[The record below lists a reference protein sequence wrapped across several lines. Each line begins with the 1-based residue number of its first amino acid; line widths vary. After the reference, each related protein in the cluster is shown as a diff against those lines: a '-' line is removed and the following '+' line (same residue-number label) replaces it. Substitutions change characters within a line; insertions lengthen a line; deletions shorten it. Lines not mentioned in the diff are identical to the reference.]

1 MHSDWFRVI
10 LSVLLSLLAGAA
22 HAGPVIEHWN
32 SERGGRVYFVHADDL
47 PLVDIR
53 VVFDA
58 GSARDG
64 KRYGVASLTSS
75 LLDTG
80 AKNWDADAIAQRL
93 ESVGARLG
101 SGVSRDS
108 TWLSLRCL
116 TRPDILEQSLDTVSA
131 ILGSATFAQKDF
143 DREKARVIAALH
155 QREESP
161 AVVAR
166 DLYFQ
171 ALYGEHPY
179 AHPSEGTLASAQGLT
194 RDHIVEFYKQY
205 YVAANAVVVI
215 VGDVTQKQA
224 KNLADQLLS
233 GLPKGAR
240 AVSLPEVPDP
250 DAGESKR
257 VEFPSEQTHVYS
269 GMAAMA
275 RNDPDYFPLYVGN
288 HILGGS
294 GLVSRISE
302 EVREKRGL
310 SYSAYSYFSPLLR
323 KGPFTM
329 GLQTRND
336 KVDEALAVLNRTLAD
351 FIDKGPTEEELIAA
365 KKNITGGFVLRFDTN
380 QKLTE
385 YVAMIGF
392 FGLPLDYLDTFSD
405 KVEAVTRAQIT
416 DAFRKRIHPEK
427 FKTVLVGGKSSE
439 TK

>member
-1 MHSDWFRVI
+1 
-10 LSVLLSLLAGAA
+10 LSLLAGTAY
-22 HAGPVIEHWN
+22 AGPVIEHWN

-64 KRYGVASLTSS
+64 QRYGVASLTSS

-108 TWLSLRCL
+108 TWVSLRCL
-116 TRPDILEQSLDTVSA
+116 TRPDILEQSLVTVSSV
-131 ILGSATFAQKDF
+131 LGSATFAEKDF
-143 DREKARVIAALH
+143 EREKARVVAALH

-161 AVVAR
+161 AVIAG
-166 DLYFQ
+166 DLYFKT
-171 ALYGEHPY
+171 LYADHPY
-179 AHPSEGTLASAQGLT
+179 AHPSEGTFASVQKLT
-194 RDHIVEFYKQY
+194 RDDVVEFYKQY

-215 VGDVTQKQA
+215 VGDVTRKQA
-224 KNLADQLLS
+224 TKMADKLLS
-233 GLPKGAR
+233 GMSKGAR
-240 AVSLPEVPDP
+240 AEALPEVPRP
-250 DAGESKR
+250 KAAETKR
-257 VEFPSEQTHVYS
+257 VEFPSEQTHVFS

-275 RNDPDYFPLYVGN
+275 MNDPDYFPLYVGN

-323 KGPFTM
+323 EGPFTM

-336 KVDEALAVLNRTLAD
+336 KADEALAVLNRTLAD
-351 FIDKGPTEEELIAA
+351 FMDTGPTEEELIAA
-365 KKNITGGFVLRFDTN
+365 KRNITGGFVLRFDTN
-380 QKLTE
+380 QKLVE

-392 FGLPLDYLDTFSD
+392 FGLPLDYLDTFSG
-405 KVEAVTRAQIT
+405 KVEAVTRAQIS
-416 DAFRKRIHPEK
+416 DSFKRRVQLEK
-427 FKTVLVGGKSSE
+427 FKTVLVGGKASE